1 MLVKTG
7 KSVLRIEDH
16 RGQVHWFTLSGRWTF
31 PYDSLPNR
39 YLFSSRCDSIHTEKK
54 RRKKSR
60 RADCL
65 AGRGKTIIFLFYQ
78 RVNSYTKRFLERFET
93 GAICNS
99 CVFSSHT
106 FLNCLNGFLIGI
118 VSEKLIFQFYCCHSI
133 LFLRGGG
140 DSLLHWEVHVGV
152 FLT

>member
-1 MLVKTG
+1 MSFPKFCVFYKKMSSPPQILVLYTCTFVTILYIWG
-7 KSVLRIEDH
+7 VSCRH
-16 RGQVHWFTLSGRWTF
+16 RRTVIFLVRVATQSM
-31 PYDSLPNR
+31 P
-39 YLFSSRCDSIHTEKK
+39 KK

-60 RADCL
+60 RAGCL

-106 FLNCLNGFLIGI
+106 FLNCLNGFLLGI
-118 VSEKLIFQFYCCHSI
+118 VSEKLIF
-133 LFLRGGG
+133 
-140 DSLLHWEVHVGV
+140 
-152 FLT
+152 

>member
-1 MLVKTG
+1 MQISFILCNFASIRFSTSYHNKAICRRTLILRALFGGLYCFSVGAILVN
-7 KSVLRIEDH
+7 SWSMFSQLPVQFQNYQH
-16 RGQVHWFTLSGRWTF
+16 PFV
-31 PYDSLPNR
+31 PY
-39 YLFSSRCDSIHTEKK
+39 
-54 RRKKSR
+54 KKSR

-118 VSEKLIFQFYCCHSI
+118 VSEKLIF
-133 LFLRGGG
+133 
-140 DSLLHWEVHVGV
+140 
-152 FLT
+152 